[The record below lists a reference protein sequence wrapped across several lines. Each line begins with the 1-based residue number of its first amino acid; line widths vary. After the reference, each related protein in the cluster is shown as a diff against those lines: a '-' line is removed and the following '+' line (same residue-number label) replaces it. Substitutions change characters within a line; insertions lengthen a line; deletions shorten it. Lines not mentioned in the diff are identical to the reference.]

1 MSLGTPGEMTKEKLK
16 APSVDYRAMV
26 MYFATCKEFVI
37 VVCCSKWLPI
47 YSSQANI
54 WVRLILVNGGWS

>member
-37 VVCCSKWLPI
+37 VVCCSKWL
-47 YSSQANI
+47 NTTN
-54 WVRLILVNGGWS
+54 LL